1 MAEDKN
7 YTHHTEIPQ
16 DDEELE
22 IDLMEYVRKLW
33 AARKVLLKAAGIG
46 AVVGVIIALSI
57 PKQYTVEVTLSPE
70 SGKSGG
76 GGLSGMASMLG
87 FGGMNLG
94 SEADALNVSL
104 FPDIVASTPFIL
116 ELFNAHV
123 TTLDGEVDTTFVA
136 YLDEQKSPWWS
147 TVLGLPGAAIAGV
160 KSLFS
165 AEEEEGDG
173 GLNAFHLTKE
183 QAEKVEAMRKAIT
196 ADVDKK
202 TGVTTVTV
210 TLQDPLVTAAIT
222 DTVVVKLQEYITA
235 YRVSKAQQDCNYL
248 EQLYK
253 DRQQEYYA
261 AQQSYANYMD
271 ANKGV
276 ILQSALTERERLQ
289 NDMNLAYQV
298 YSQVATQLQVARAKV
313 QEAKPVFAVVEP
325 ASVPLLPSGTGKKI
339 IFIGFVFLAVAGASA
354 WILFGRE
361 FVENLKAGLNEPQ
374 EEAEKK

>member
-7 YTHHTEIPQ
+7 YNNMERMNEG
-16 DDEELE
+16 EELE

-33 AARKVLLKAAGIG
+33 AARRILLKAAGIG
-46 AVVGVIIALSI
+46 ALVGVVIALSI

-70 SGKSGG
+70 SGKAGG
-76 GGLSGMASMLG
+76 GSLSGMAAMLG
-87 FGGMNLG
+87 IGGMSLG

-116 ELFNAHV
+116 ELFNARV
-123 TTLDGEVDTTFVA
+123 TTLDGDMDTTFVA
-136 YLDEQKSPWWS
+136 YLDEQKAPWWS
-147 TVLGLPGAAIAGV
+147 AVMGLPGAAIGGI
-160 KSLFS
+160 KLLFGS
-165 AEEEEGDG
+165 EGEEEGDA
-173 GLNAFHLTKE
+173 LNPFHLTEE
-183 QAEKVEAMRKAIT
+183 QARKVTALRKAIT

-202 TGVTTVTV
+202 TGITTVTV
-210 TLQDPLVTAAIT
+210 TLQDPMVTAAIT

-235 YRVSKAQQDCNYL
+235 YRVSKAQQDCAYL

-253 DRQQEYYA
+253 ERQQEYYE
-261 AQQSYANYMD
+261 AQQSYAAYMD
-271 ANKGV
+271 TNKGV

-325 ASVPLLPSGTGKKI
+325 AIVPLLPSGTSKKVI
-339 IFIGFVFLAVAGASA
+339 LLGFVFLAVAGTSA

-361 FVENLKAGLNEPQ
+361 LFDSLKAELNAPQ
-374 EEAEKK
+374 EGAEKK